1 MWCRRE
7 DVLCDRSRSTWW
19 FDRDYASE
27 ELPVTQGCA
36 AGAINS
42 NHVLVELSDLRYHS
56 SPIPFEGVVADL
68 VLNSNGVSPQL
79 DGRRP
84 TWPETVWFRDLVC
97 CDTAT

>member
-7 DVLCDRSRSTWW
+7 DVVCNRSRSTWW

-56 SPIPFEGVVADL
+56 SPIPFEWVVADL
-68 VLNSNGVSPQL
+68 VLNSNGVTNFQWWQAFGTCGPAFFSFNMS
-79 DGRRP
+79 D
-84 TWPETVWFRDLVC
+84 
-97 CDTAT
+97 A

>member
-42 NHVLVELSDLRYHS
+42 NRVLVELSDIRYHS
-56 SPIPFEGVVADL
+56 SPITFEGVVADL
-68 VLNSNGVSPQL
+68 VLNSNGVTNFQWWQEFGTCGPAFFSFNMS
-79 DGRRP
+79 D
-84 TWPETVWFRDLVC
+84 
-97 CDTAT
+97 A